1 MRATENILQAYYNR
15 IRNIHQSSLVLSP
28 ESGRIAVALLLFLL
42 LACLTFPCAADYGCK
57 QIFRSVANNLSPQDQ
72 QTICSALE
80 LQKTPDGKLVLSET
94 CEVFPDDFA
103 VELKDINGDGVKEV
117 FIIGG
122 NTCTSGHA
130 GSSIWLFIKQKQHA
144 AYKKNLDFPAAAYKL
159 LTKKTKGFPDIQI
172 GGPGFCEGVWRWNGQ
187 SYSHHKNVSTAP
199 GGCDHVR

>member
-1 MRATENILQAYYNR
+1 MYTS
-15 IRNIHQSSLVLSP
+15 IRFVLF
-28 ESGRIAVALLLFLL
+28 VLLT
-42 LACLTFPCAADYGCK
+42 CLSFPCAADSGRK
-57 QIFRSVANNLSPQDQ
+57 QFFRSITNKLSLQDQ
-72 QTICSALE
+72 QTIYSALE
-80 LQKTPDGKLVLSET
+80 LQQTPDGKLVLSET
-94 CEVFPDDFA
+94 CEVSPEDFA
-103 VELKDINGDGVKEV
+103 VELKDINDDGVKEV

-130 GSSIWLFIKQKQHA
+130 GSSIWLFVKQKQHA

-159 LTKKTKGFPDIQI
+159 LPIKTKGFPDIQV